1 MKAKAFLVA
10 IGGFVVLTGG
20 TVFSENTLADQT
32 KLAPKSWLRSL
43 YDKLTTPSVKPVAI
57 YDPPLQP
64 VPGKSIVI
72 YYGNHPEVVSL
83 TATNRAGLVRLYGQ
97 SK

>member
-1 MKAKAFLVA
+1 MKAKTFLVA

-20 TVFSENTLADQT
+20 AVFSENTLADQT

-43 YDKLTTPSVKPVAI
+43 YDKLTTPSVKPATI
-57 YDPPLQP
+57 YDSRPQA
-64 VPGKSIVI
+64 VPGKTVVI

-83 TATNRAGLVRLYGQ
+83 NATNRAGLVRLYGQ
-97 SK
+97 GK